1 MNISEHRQAIRWRA
15 NWQAK
20 IKLEAAGFEITKDF
34 TNCLIYDITLRG
46 LRVCLPQK
54 IEVDAYVKL
63 SLVLSEDCRLDNLEA
78 WVVWNKAIDGNN
90 AYGLYFTKISDPCKE
105 KLYQFTRSNF
115 HEQMNKQWWKD
126 IDKDINQ
133 QEGGEE
139 MEDRRIFER
148 LEKRLPLSFLNL
160 NSGTEGQA
168 QTRDLSAKGI
178 RLVADQQFEPKTHL
192 EMWLKM
198 PDKGEPLYLRGE
210 VVWSRLQGAN
220 EYHSGI
226 NLEKADLMGI
236 SRIFRS

>member
-1 MNISEHRQAIRWRA
+1 MQDHRQAIRWRA

-20 IKLEAAGFEITKDF
+20 IKLEAAGSDITKDF

-54 IEVDAYVKL
+54 IEVDSYVKL
-63 SLVLSEDCRLDNLEA
+63 SLVLSEDCLLDNLEA
-78 WVVWNKAIDGNN
+78 WVVWHKIIDGNN
-90 AYGLYFTKISDPCKE
+90 VYGLYFTKINDPCKE

-115 HEQMNKQWWKD
+115 HEQMDKQWWKG
-126 IDKDINQ
+126 IESDINQ
-133 QEGGEE
+133 QKGDENL
-139 MEDRRIFER
+139 EDHRIFER
-148 LEKRLPLSFLNL
+148 FEKHLSLSFLNL

-178 RLVADQQFEPKTHL
+178 RLVAGQRFEPKTPL
-192 EMWLKM
+192 EMWLKI

-210 VVWSRLQGAN
+210 VVWSRLQGVN

-236 SRIFRS
+236 SRVLRS